1 MENMEQTNQV
11 EQPQAQAP
19 DINMMKLNMLKG
31 INPGSAQRVEEAKKR
46 LVEEREKAQAQTQVA
61 QPQQKIP
68 TQVQQPKAEEKSEKV
83 EEVENTGG
91 SLTDG
96 ADVPQTE
103 TVKEEKK
110 SLIFGSKKQEKQ
122 DNITI
127 ESLDDFAK
135 FSKKWGIEI
144 KDKSDYAKV
153 VKSVD
158 KWRADSQ
165 KLVETE
171 KKATQFQEIFE
182 NLEPD
187 LLEAIQ
193 TYYNGQD
200 WRKTINT
207 SMPFDISKPVDS
219 IDTKKL
225 VDYYFPGKFTDDDFD
240 ADEKPTALEIAEQ
253 TAKEKFIAKQESE
266 KNAKRARIEEA
277 QAKIARQ
284 KKSIDGSVQ
293 ALRQSFPD
301 VDITVVNEVTQVL
314 EGGSILSEF
323 LNSDGSYKPDAAK
336 KLMLLKY
343 GEQELRN
350 AIEAAELRVETKMN
364 EEFIRRSP
372 TTPPKKQT
380 NGNSAPNKHSESFEK
395 AKSFIKGMG
404 GRKSTF

>member
-1 MENMEQTNQV
+1 MENMEQGNQV

-31 INPGSAQRVEEAKKR
+31 LNPGSAQRVEEAKKR
-46 LVEEREKAQAQTQVA
+46 LIEEREKTQGQVQ
-61 QPQQKIP
+61 QPQQKSVP
-68 TQVQQPKAEEKSEKV
+68 QNTQPKLEEKNDQVV
-83 EEVENTGG
+83 EENIDG

-96 ADVPQTE
+96 ADAPQAE
-103 TVKEEKK
+103 TTKEEKK

-122 DNITI
+122 DNISI
-127 ESLDDFAK
+127 ESLDDLAK

-144 KDKSDYAKV
+144 KDKGDYAKV

-171 KKATQFQEIFE
+171 KKVSQFQDIFE

-187 LLEAIQ
+187 LLDAIQ

-200 WRKTINT
+200 WRKSINT
-207 SMPFDISKPVDS
+207 SVPFDISKPVDS

-225 VDYYFPGKFTDDDFD
+225 VDYYFPGKFTDEDFEADD
-240 ADEKPTALEIAEQ
+240 KPTALEIAEQ
-253 TAKEKFIAKQESE
+253 TAKEKFIAKQEAE

-277 QAKIARQ
+277 KVKLDRQ

-301 VDITVVNEVTQVL
+301 VDLTVVNEVTQVL
-314 EGGSILSEF
+314 EGGNILSEF

-343 GEQELRN
+343 GEQELRS

-380 NGNSAPNKHSESFEK
+380 NGNSAPSKHSEQFEK

>member
-1 MENMEQTNQV
+1 MENMEQSNQV

-31 INPGSAQRVEEAKKR
+31 INPGSAQRIEDAKKR
-46 LVEEREKAQAQTQVA
+46 LVEEREKNQ
-61 QPQQKIP
+61 I
-68 TQVQQPKAEEKSEKV
+68 QQPKQKTAPQTQQPKTDVKT
-83 EEVENTGG
+83 EEVVQENIDG

-96 ADVPQTE
+96 EETPQIE
-103 TVKEEKK
+103 TTKEEKK

-122 DNITI
+122 ENISI

-144 KDKSDYAKV
+144 KDKGDYAKV

-158 KWRADSQ
+158 KWRSDSQ

-171 KKATQFQEIFE
+171 KKVSQFQEIFE

-187 LLEAIQ
+187 LLDAIQ

-200 WRKTINT
+200 WRKSINT
-207 SMPFDISKPVDS
+207 SVPFDINKPVDS

-225 VDYYFPGKFTDDDFD
+225 VDYYFPGKFTDEDFE

-277 QAKIARQ
+277 KIKLERQ
-284 KKSIDGSVQ
+284 KSSIDGSVQ

-301 VDITVVNEVTQVL
+301 VDITVIDEVTQTL
-314 EGGSILSEF
+314 EGGNILSEF

-380 NGNSAPNKHSESFEK
+380 NGNSAPSKHSEQFEK